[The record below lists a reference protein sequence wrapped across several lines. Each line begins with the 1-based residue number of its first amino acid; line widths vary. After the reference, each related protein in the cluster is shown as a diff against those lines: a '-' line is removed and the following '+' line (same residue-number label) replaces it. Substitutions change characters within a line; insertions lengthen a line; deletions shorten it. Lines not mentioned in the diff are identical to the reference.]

1 MPTFKFDDLDIYYN
15 VFPLVHNSIT
25 KNITKNNSKKNETE
39 YLFLLHGNSV
49 SSKMFKSEIHIFQK
63 YYNVVV
69 FDYPGLGQSQRVS
82 HFRDDYWNY
91 NSLCLEELIKH
102 LNITDKIDIVG
113 TSGGALTGLNYIT
126 RNSDKVRKF
135 IADSFMGYG
144 VNLEESQIIV
154 SRRTRAKSQL
164 MSSAFWKSM
173 NGEDW
178 EQVVDQDIDLMVRC
192 GTKSIKTI
200 QGDFKNVVCEVLC
213 VAAISDELIPHTDIK
228 VKEVADDIPNS
239 SLKIYDFGKHPFMI
253 TEKQEFKKLA
263 LEFFDLE

>member
-1 MPTFKFDDLDIYYN
+1 
-15 VFPLVHNSIT
+15 
-25 KNITKNNSKKNETE
+25 
-39 YLFLLHGNSV
+39 
-49 SSKMFKSEIHIFQK
+49 
-63 YYNVVV
+63 
-69 FDYPGLGQSQRVS
+69 
-82 HFRDDYWNY
+82 
-91 NSLCLEELIKH
+91 
-102 LNITDKIDIVG
+102 
-113 TSGGALTGLNYIT
+113 
-126 RNSDKVRKF
+126 
-135 IADSFMGYG
+135 
-144 VNLEESQIIV
+144 
-154 SRRTRAKSQL
+154 

-200 QGDFKNVVCEVLC
+200 QGDFKSVVCEVLC